1 MSRLRNQRLYVMV
14 TEEEKEA
21 VKQKMNKLGMTNLGE
36 FVRLAL
42 TVNPIVSVDMRGLN
56 KLLYELNKIGTN
68 INQIAKVANTSK
80 NIYQSDIDEIKDYL
94 RKINGFIETVGESL
108 NGVR

>member
-21 VKQKMNKLGMTNLGE
+21 VKQKMNKPGMTNLGE

-42 TVNPIVSVDMRGLN
+42 TVNPIVSVDMKGLN

-94 RKINGFIETVGESL
+94 RKINSFIETVGESL
-108 NGVR
+108 SGVR

>member
-21 VKQKMNKLGMTNLGE
+21 VKQKMNKPGMTNLGE

-42 TVNPIVSVDMRGLN
+42 TVNPIVSVDMKGLN
-56 KLLYELNKIGTN
+56 RLLYELNKIGTN

-94 RKINGFIETVGESL
+94 RKINSFIETVGESL
-108 NGVR
+108 SGVR